1 MCRLKKNLNGDKL
14 MKVMDGQQEWSYT
27 KIKKYLDFSKSWW
40 WPRSRCKC
48 LLHHQRSDFKV
59 TDSWEMGTNE
69 QLSQTAQCSPKRC
82 RPLILFFYCN
92 YNKINNILVLLFFY
106 CQKKRRSKKHMIR
119 EFSWD
124 KLVISNDIGH
134 ILLFEGDTN
143 FTRG

>member
-106 CQKKRRSKKHMIR
+106 CQKKKAKQKAHDKRVQLGQTRHFQWYWSYFIIWRRY
-119 EFSWD
+119 
-124 KLVISNDIGH
+124 KLY
-134 ILLFEGDTN
+134 
-143 FTRG
+143 